1 MAGVRSSRHPAAPQS
16 GEPDQAVPD
25 SPVAQRLRRPRWTDA
40 RLLVGGALVL
50 AATLAGATLLGQ
62 DEGPRHWVAA
72 ADLPT
77 GHVLGS
83 EDLRPVEGSSPEGV
97 YLTGDDPLADRAG
110 QVVLRPV
117 GQGEFLPVA
126 DLGGADRL
134 DLRRVSLEVSPG
146 SAATLSPG
154 SVVDLWAT
162 PRAVAGEKKR
172 PTPRQVLAGAEVARV
187 QEAGDRLAGGDQTVA
202 VDFLVSTDQVE
213 ELLAETGSEA
223 EVTAVPLAGSPGSA
237 GAGS

>member
-1 MAGVRSSRHPAAPQS
+1 M
-16 GEPDQAVPD
+16 
-25 SPVAQRLRRPRWTDA
+25 
-40 RLLVGGALVL
+40 
-50 AATLAGATLLGQ
+50 
-62 DEGPRHWVAA
+62 
-72 ADLPT
+72 
-77 GHVLGS
+77 
-83 EDLRPVEGSSPEGV
+83 
-97 YLTGDDPLADRAG
+97 
-110 QVVLRPV
+110 
-117 GQGEFLPVA
+117 
-126 DLGGADRL
+126 
-134 DLRRVSLEVSPG
+134 
-146 SAATLSPG
+146 
-154 SVVDLWAT
+154 VDLWAT

>member
-1 MAGVRSSRHPAAPQS
+1 M
-16 GEPDQAVPD
+16 
-25 SPVAQRLRRPRWTDA
+25 
-40 RLLVGGALVL
+40 LV
-50 AATLAGATLLGQ
+50 
-62 DEGPRHWVAA
+62 
-72 ADLPT
+72 
-77 GHVLGS
+77 S